1 MEVAMSKIYSIVCLK
16 GRDGMGRYF
25 RWRSLGSLW
34 RVTLEQRSKQ
44 VLVHWVSPSVLGGS
58 SGCWWRINKTPAL
71 LHPVLMGTRKSSAAS
86 KKSGLETCSF
96 QVMTLP
102 PTSIF
107 QRRVSHEEANKCA
120 AG

>member
-25 RWRSLGSLW
+25 RWRSLGSLR

-58 SGCWWRINKTPAL
+58 SGCWWR
-71 LHPVLMGTRKSSAAS
+71 
-86 KKSGLETCSF
+86 
-96 QVMTLP
+96 
-102 PTSIF
+102 
-107 QRRVSHEEANKCA
+107 
-120 AG
+120 AGWAGVQMQKQWDQLG